1 MLGSEPRFN
10 SCEEEANNEAD
21 MFMSTLSLSTNLAG
35 AIESNFIMTSEFTVA
50 SKWKKEHI
58 GCTIDG
64 GSGKDGNSKEMDTND
79 KGQVGELVSTNQV
92 NEKREIGG

>member
-10 SCEEEANNEAD
+10 SCEEEANNEDD

-35 AIESNFIMTSEFTVA
+35 AIESNFIMAPEFTVA
-50 SKWKKEHI
+50 SKWMKEHI